1 VPTPL
6 ATTETFAPRYSWG
19 NPVTSSATETVPT
32 SLTNLKISSVF
43 SEFASGALTGVS
55 TTDPAEQLV
64 ARGIY
69 DRATNTFTA
78 TAIDFAL

>member
-1 VPTPL
+1 
-6 ATTETFAPRYSWG
+6 
-19 NPVTSSATETVPT
+19 
-32 SLTNLKISSVF
+32 
-43 SEFASGALTGVS
+43 
-55 TTDPAEQLV
+55 V

>member
-1 VPTPL
+1 V
-6 ATTETFAPRYSWG
+6 Y
-19 NPVTSSATETVPT
+19 
-32 SLTNLKISSVF
+32 
-43 SEFASGALTGVS
+43 SEFASGASTGV
-55 TTDPAEQLV
+55 TTADPAWQLV

>member
-1 VPTPL
+1 VFSDFVSG
-6 ATTETFAPRYSWG
+6 AA
-19 NPVTSSATETVPT
+19 T
-32 SLTNLKISSVF
+32 SL
-43 SEFASGALTGVS
+43 S
-55 TTDPAEQLV
+55 TTDPAVQLV